1 MISNYPK
8 FFMKWNVEN
17 IRNYMKEKNIENN
30 LELNNLFDS
39 LGIYK
44 IDKTNLRHWKIYME
58 GPKYSLYK
66 NGHFSITIDFPDI
79 YPKYKPEIRF
89 VNKIY
94 HLQVSPSNGHVC
106 AGFLNLWT
114 PGTTITECLVGIYLF
129 LALEQNPS
137 CPYSSEMAREY
148 ENDRQE
154 FNRKAKEWT
163 RKYAPIPE
171 DFSKMLYENKFC
183 ELEKKNKIL
192 ESNVTKLQNEVNE
205 LKSLIVEKDSKI
217 DFYKDKYIKLLEEF
231 KEIKQKNQ

>member
-1 MISNYPK
+1 
-8 FFMKWNVEN
+8 
-17 IRNYMKEKNIENN
+17 
-30 LELNNLFDS
+30 
-39 LGIYK
+39 
-44 IDKTNLRHWKIYME
+44 ME

-66 NGHFSITIDFPDI
+66 NGHFSLTIDFPDI

-106 AGFLNLWT
+106 AVFLNQWN

-154 FNRKAKEWT
+154 FNRKAMEWT

-171 DFSKMLYENKFC
+171 DFLKMLHENIFC